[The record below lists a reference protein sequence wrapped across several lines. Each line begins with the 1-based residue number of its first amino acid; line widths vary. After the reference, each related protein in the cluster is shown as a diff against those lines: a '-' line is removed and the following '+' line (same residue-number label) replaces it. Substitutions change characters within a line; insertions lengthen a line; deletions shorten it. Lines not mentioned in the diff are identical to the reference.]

1 MSPKRNDEICSEN
14 NPFEFT
20 LLNSVEKVASEVV
33 EEENLENLI
42 SITDFNK
49 LNINYSRLN
58 FFGMLTPM
66 NRQQAK

>member
-1 MSPKRNDEICSEN
+1 MSPKRNDRICSEN